1 MAPVARRLLNLLTL
15 LSLLLLVATAV
26 LWVRSYRTLDQYCQL
41 DDATGREDEVVLLYG
56 GVHVA
61 RVGNVATLA
70 RQANLVLETGWTATP
85 LPSSGRAPSFDW
97 QVFSNRTVVVRFEFL
112 GFRWLT
118 GSLGSTNVMWSI
130 RIPLW
135 LPASVFA
142 LLPALWLSKRLR
154 RRRPGRCPRCGY
166 DLRAT
171 PGRCPEC
178 GDTPGVPA

>member
-1 MAPVARRLLNLLTL
+1 MTRRLLNLLTL

-26 LWVRSYRTLDQYCQL
+26 LWVRSYRIFDQYCQL
-41 DDATGREDEVVLLYG
+41 DDATGRENEVVLLYG

-61 RVGNVATLA
+61 RVENMATLA
-70 RQANLVLETGWTATP
+70 RQANLVLEAGWTATP

-97 QVFSNRTVVVRFEFL
+97 QVFYNRNVVVRLEFL

-118 GSLGSTNVMWSI
+118 GSLGTTNVMWSI

-171 PGRCPEC
+171 PDRCPEC
-178 GDTPGVPA
+178 GSAASVSSGR

>member
-1 MAPVARRLLNLLTL
+1 MARRLLNLLTL

-26 LWVRSYRTLDQYCQL
+26 LWVRSYRTVEQYCRL

-61 RVGNVATLA
+61 RVENLATLA

-85 LPSSGRAPSFDW
+85 RASSGRAPSFDW
-97 QVFSNRTVVVRFEFL
+97 QVFYNRNVVVRLEVL

-118 GSLGSTNVMWSI
+118 GSLGATNVMWSI

-178 GDTPGVPA
+178 GHTATGTTA